1 MEERILDYLRGELLA
16 GEALDGLTVE
26 TDLFQLGVLESV
38 RVMRLVAWLEKTFEF
53 QARPADLVPEHFRSI
68 ADIGV
73 YVRSRGK
80 AA

>member
-1 MEERILDYLRGELLA
+1 MERQILDYLRGDLLA
-16 GEALDGLTVE
+16 GEALDELTAE

-53 QARPADLVPEHFRSI
+53 QARPADLVPEHFRTV
-68 ADIGV
+68 AAIGS
-73 YVRSRGK
+73 YLRSRGK